1 MHTLD
6 LDEHKEQDRENAR
19 RTLAKEFI
27 LMTSSM
33 YSKREYREY
42 RKYLFKALPEGIYI
56 WFSLLYLAL
65 PDITIYYI

>member
-1 MHTLD
+1 MHILD

-33 YSKREYREY
+33 YIKREYRKCIF
-42 RKYLFKALPEGIYI
+42 RALPERIYI
-56 WFSLLYLAL
+56 WFSLLYLVL